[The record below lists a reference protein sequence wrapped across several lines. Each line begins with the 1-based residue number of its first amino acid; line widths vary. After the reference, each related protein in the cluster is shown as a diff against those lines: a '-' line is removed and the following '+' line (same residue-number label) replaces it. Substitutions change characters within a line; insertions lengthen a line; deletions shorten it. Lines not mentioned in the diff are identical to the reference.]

1 MKEGGELTEGV
12 MTLEDLKP
20 GTRVRGV
27 VPDGPVEVVQV
38 TWHGTAAVT
47 LTYRDQQG
55 RPGQELLYRPDERRL
70 STEEPGRVWAFD
82 ADGRLFRLASEAL
95 RIRLAYLFDPYLAI
109 HTSNL
114 EPLPHQITAVYDE
127 MLPRQ
132 PLRFLLADD
141 PGAGK
146 TIMAGLLVK
155 ELMVRGDLRRCL
167 IVAPGNLVEQWQ
179 DELWQKLGLEFDIVQ
194 RETIETSRSG
204 NPFAERNLVISR
216 LDHLSRSDEVQA
228 KLAHT
233 EWDLVVVD
241 EAHKMSAHFF
251 GSEVKE
257 TKRYRLGKLLGD
269 VTRHLLLMTATPH
282 SGKDEDFQL
291 FMALLD
297 PDRFEG
303 RPRGHTREIDAQGM
317 MRRLVKEKLLK
328 FDGRPLFP
336 ERLASTVEYQ
346 LSDDERWLY
355 EAVTNYVRE
364 EMNRAERLRAEGEG
378 RRGTVVGFALT
389 ILQRRLAS
397 SPEAIYQSIV
407 RRLKRLQD
415 RLAREERRLRD
426 PTASQEVAE
435 EPWRLDE
442 EDLEDLEDRPE
453 EEVEQLEEA
462 VVDQA
467 SAAQTIAEL
476 RAEIETL
483 KGLEYLALLVR
494 TSGTDRK
501 WEELSK
507 LLQDETVMVDA
518 DGHRRK
524 LIVFTEHRDTLSY
537 LAARIRT
544 LTGRPEAVVTIHGGM
559 RREDRRRAQ
568 ESFVHDPE
576 AAILVATDAAGEG
589 VNLQRASLLVNYDL
603 PWNPNRIE
611 QRFGRIHRIGQTE
624 VCHMWNLVASGTREG
639 EVFERLFEKLSEQR
653 KALGGQVFDVLG
665 QVFVNQPLRDLL
677 IEAVR
682 YGNRPDVRARLDEVI
697 DAAVGENLKAALRE
711 RALLTDVLT
720 PADVE
725 GIREKLEE
733 AEARRLQPHFIRSFF
748 LEAFRLFGGQ
758 IARREPGRH
767 EITHVPA
774 EVRQRE
780 HAVRATRPIVR
791 RYERVTFEKELV
803 APAGQPPAELLAP
816 GHPLLDATVD
826 LVLER
831 HGALLKRGA
840 VMVADADEAEEPRAL
855 VYLEDAVQSAAT
867 DQHGSR
873 RVVSR
878 RLQFVE
884 LTEAG
889 EKRRAGYAPYLDYR
903 ELRGDEPS
911 LVRDLADRA
920 WLREVESE
928 ALDYA
933 IQEAVPAHL
942 DDVRRQTVERIVK
955 TMAAVQHRLTR
966 EIAYWDNRANELKQQ
981 ELAGRKPKLNSGK
994 ARQRADELQ
1003 ARLDRRLKE
1012 LDQEKQLS
1020 PLPPVVIGGALVVP
1034 HRLLE
1039 RRRGER
1045 GEEPWLHA
1053 REVERVERLAV
1064 EAVLA
1069 AEHAIGRRPREM
1081 ARNNPGFDVRSRD
1094 PVTGEI
1100 WFIEVKGRVRGAPT
1114 VTVTKNE
1121 ILTGLNKLDR
1131 FLLALVAVDG
1141 DETELRY
1148 VTRPFKG
1155 TEDVY
1160 FDAAS
1165 VNFEWDKLWER
1176 GQSPVEAASTAS

>member
-1 MKEGGELTEGV
+1 V
-12 MTLEDLKP
+12 SLEDLKP
-20 GTRVRGV
+20 AARVRGV

-38 TWHGTAAVT
+38 TWHGTSAVT
-47 LTYRDQQG
+47 LTYRDQEG
-55 RPGQELLYRPDERRL
+55 RPGHELLYRADERRL
-70 STEEPGRVWAFD
+70 AFEEPGPAWAFD
-82 ADGRLFRLASEAL
+82 VDGKLFRLVSEAL

-114 EPLPHQITAVYDE
+114 DPLPHQITAVYDE
-127 MLPRQ
+127 MLPRH

-146 TIMAGLLVK
+146 TIMAGLLIK

-204 NPFAERNLVISR
+204 NPFVERNLIISR
-216 LDHLSRSDEVQA
+216 LDHLSRSDDVQA
-228 KLAHT
+228 KLTHT
-233 EWDLVVVD
+233 DWDLVVVD

-251 GSEVKE
+251 GNEVKE

-269 VTRHLLLMTATPH
+269 ITRHLLLMTATPH
-282 SGKDEDFQL
+282 SGKEEDFQL

-303 RPRGHTREIDAQGM
+303 RPRGRTGEIDAQGV

-336 ERLASTVEYQ
+336 ERVASTVEYE

-355 EAVTNYVRE
+355 EAVTDYVRK
-364 EMNRAERLRAEGEG
+364 EMNRAERLRAKGEG
-378 RRGTVVGFALT
+378 RRGTIVGFALT

-397 SPEAIYQSIV
+397 SPEAIYQSIA
-407 RRLKRLQD
+407 RRRKRLQD
-415 RLAREERRLRD
+415 RLSREEQRLRD
-426 PTASQEVAE
+426 PTASLEAAE
-435 EPWRLDE
+435 ELWKLDE
-442 EDLEDLEDRPE
+442 EDLEELEDRPE
-453 EEVEQLEEA
+453 EEVERLEEE

-494 TSGTDRK
+494 NSGTDRK

-507 LLQDETVMVDA
+507 LLQDERVMKDA
-518 DGHRRK
+518 DRRRRK
-524 LIVFTEHRDTLSY
+524 LIVFTEHRDTLNY
-537 LAARIRT
+537 LAGRIRT
-544 LTGRPEAVVTIHGGM
+544 LIGQSEVVVTIHGGM

-568 ESFVHDPE
+568 ESFVQDPE
-576 AAILVATDAAGEG
+576 TAILVATDAAGEG
-589 VNLQRASLLVNYDL
+589 VNLQRAHLLVNYDL

-624 VCHMWNLVASGTREG
+624 VCHMWNLVATGTREG
-639 EVFERLFEKLSEQR
+639 KVFERLFEKLTEQR

-665 QVFVNQPLRDLL
+665 QVFVDQPLRDLL

-682 YGNRPDVRARLDEVI
+682 YGDRPEVRARLDEVV
-697 DAAVGENLKAALRE
+697 DAAVGERLKEALRE

-758 IARREPGRH
+758 IARREPGRY

-774 EVRQRE
+774 EIRHRE
-780 HAVRATRPIVR
+780 QAVRATRPIVR

-803 APAGQPPAELLAP
+803 APVGQPSAELLAP

-826 LVLER
+826 LALER
-831 HGALLKRGA
+831 YRPLLKRGA
-840 VMVADADEAEEPRAL
+840 VLVADADEAEEPRAL
-855 VYLEDAVQSAAT
+855 VYLEDAIQSAAR
-867 DQHGSR
+867 DERGSR

-878 RLQFVE
+878 RMQFIE

-889 EKRRAGYAPYLDYR
+889 GKRRAGYAPYLDYR
-903 ELRGDEPS
+903 ELRNDEPS
-911 LVRDLADRA
+911 LVRDLADGA
-920 WLREVESE
+920 WLREVESN

-933 IQEAVPAHL
+933 IQEAVPEHL
-942 DDVRRQTVERIVK
+942 EEVRRRTVERVVK
-955 TMAAVQHRLTR
+955 TMAAVRHRLTR

-1003 ARLDRRLKE
+1003 VRLDRRLKE

-1034 HRLLE
+1034 RGLLD

-1045 GEEPWLHA
+1045 REDPVAHA
-1053 REVERVERLAV
+1053 RETERVERLAV

-1069 AEHAIGRRPREM
+1069 AERVIGRQPREM
-1081 ARNNPGFDVRSRD
+1081 PRNNPGFDILSRD

-1100 WFIEVKGRVRGAPT
+1100 WFIEVKGRVLGAPT

-1121 ILTGLNKLDR
+1121 ILTGLNKPDR
-1131 FLLALVAVDG
+1131 FMLALVAVDG

-1148 VTRPFKG
+1148 LTRPFKG

-1165 VNFEWDKLWER
+1165 VNFEWDRLWQR
-1176 GQSPVEAASTAS
+1176 GRPPEEAVTTDILIMKEAGA

>member
-1 MKEGGELTEGV
+1 M
-12 MTLEDLKP
+12 
-20 GTRVRGV
+20 
-27 VPDGPVEVVQV
+27 
-38 TWHGTAAVT
+38 AAAT
-47 LTYRDQQG
+47 LTYRDEQG
-55 RPGQELLYRPDERRL
+55 RPGQELLYRADEVRL
-70 STEEPGRVWAFD
+70 AIEEPGRVWAFD
-82 ADGRLFRLASEAL
+82 ADGKFFRLVSEAL

-114 EPLPHQITAVYDE
+114 EPLPHQITAVYEE

-146 TIMAGLLVK
+146 TIMAGLLIK

-167 IVAPGNLVEQWQ
+167 VVAPGNLVEQWQ

-204 NPFAERNLVISR
+204 NPFVERNLVISR
-216 LDHLSRSDEVQA
+216 LDHLSRSDDVQA

-269 VTRHLLLMTATPH
+269 ITRHLLLMTATPH

-303 RPRGHTREIDAQGM
+303 RSRGRAREMDAQGM

-328 FDGRPLFP
+328 FDGRLLFP
-336 ERLASTVEYQ
+336 ERIASTVEYE
-346 LSDDERWLY
+346 LSEDERRLY
-355 EAVTNYVRE
+355 EAVTDYVRE

-378 RRGTVVGFALT
+378 RRGTIVGFALT

-397 SPEAIYQSIV
+397 SPEAIYQSID
-407 RRLKRLQD
+407 RRRKRLQD

-426 PTASQEVAE
+426 PTTILDVAE
-435 EPWRLDE
+435 ELSKLDE
-442 EDLEDLEDRPE
+442 EDLEELEDRPE
-453 EEVEQLEEA
+453 EEVERLEEA

-467 SAAQTIAEL
+467 SAAQTIQEF
-476 RAEIETL
+476 RSEIETL
-483 KGLEYLALLVR
+483 KRLERLALSVR
-494 TSGTDRK
+494 NSGTDRK

-507 LLQDETVMVDA
+507 LLQDERVMVEA

-524 LIVFTEHRDTLSY
+524 LIVFTEHRDTLNY
-537 LAARIRT
+537 LTARIRT
-544 LTGRPEAVVTIHGGM
+544 LMGRMEAVVTIHGGM

-576 AAILVATDAAGEG
+576 AVILVATDAAGEG
-589 VNLQRASLLVNYDL
+589 VNLQRANLLVNYDL

-624 VCHMWNLVASGTREG
+624 VCHMWNLVATDTREG
-639 EVFERLFEKLSEQR
+639 KVFERLFEKLKEQR

-665 QVFVNQPLRDLL
+665 EVFADQPLRDLL

-682 YGNRPDVRARLDEVI
+682 YGDRPDVRARLDQVV
-697 DAAVGENLKAALRE
+697 DAAVGENLRAALRE

-733 AEARRLQPHFIRSFF
+733 AEARRLQPHFIRSFL
-748 LEAFRLFGGQ
+748 LEAFRLLGGQ
-758 IARREPGRH
+758 IARREPGRY
-767 EITHVPA
+767 EIAHVPV
-774 EVRQRE
+774 EIRQRE

-803 APAGQPPAELLAP
+803 APVGQPSAELLAP

-831 HGALLKRGA
+831 YRPLLRRGA
-840 VMVADADEAEEPRAL
+840 VLVADADEGEEPRAL
-855 VYLEDAVQSAAT
+855 VYLEDSIQSAVT
-867 DQHGSR
+867 DEHGSR
-873 RVVSR
+873 RIVSR
-878 RLQFVE
+878 RMQFIE
-884 LTEAG
+884 LTDAG
-889 EKRRAGYAPYLDYR
+889 GKQRAGYAPYLDYR
-903 ELRGDEPS
+903 ELRDDEPS
-911 LVRDLADRA
+911 LTNDLAGQA
-920 WLREVESE
+920 WLQEVESN

-933 IQEAVPAHL
+933 IQEAVPEHL
-942 DDVRRQTVERIVK
+942 EEVRRRTVERVIK
-955 TMAAVQHRLTR
+955 TMAAVKYRLTR

-981 ELAGRKPKLNSGK
+981 ELAGKKPKLNSGK

-1003 ARLDRRLKE
+1003 TRLDRRLKE

-1020 PLPPVVIGGALVVP
+1020 PLPPVVIGGGLVVP
-1034 HRLLE
+1034 RGLID

-1045 GEEPWLHA
+1045 REEP
-1053 REVERVERLAV
+1053 EVHTHQTERVERLAV

-1069 AEHAIGRRPREM
+1069 AERTLGRQPREM
-1081 ARNNPGFDVRSRD
+1081 PRNNPGFDILSRD
-1094 PVTGEI
+1094 PGTGEI
-1100 WFIEVKGRVRGAPT
+1100 WFIEAKGRIRGAPT

-1121 ILTGLNKLDR
+1121 ILTGLNKPDR

-1141 DETELRY
+1141 NDTDLRY

-1160 FDAAS
+1160 FDTAS
-1165 VNFEWDKLWER
+1165 VNFEWDKLWQR
-1176 GQSPVEAASTAS
+1176 GQPLEDAASTRGLIAKERE